1 MAKEYGKRNSARNK
15 SNVSRPLLLVLVSFL
30 FGYLSASVFDYTSLS
45 SWVNRQLAQHVAP
58 TAAKLAPQQ
67 AQLPK
72 PKFEFYTLL
81 ASERNSGEQVATA
94 APTAVA
100 PTQVLAPASP
110 NTANSIAA
118 AAKKAASAP
127 VVAVVTGKPVSIA
140 GSVPSV
146 GNKGTFLVQIAA
158 FKSRQE
164 AERMKATLVLKG
176 FAVSITSVNQRN
188 MNWYRVNLG
197 PYASREMAAK
207 AQGAIARSERIVGM
221 IRKMDA

>member
-15 SNVSRPLLLVLVSFL
+15 GNVSKPLLLVLVSFL

-45 SWVNRQLAQHVAP
+45 SWVNRQLAQHLGP
-58 TAAKLAPQQ
+58 TAAKLTPQQ

-81 ASERNSGEQVATA
+81 ASEHNSGEQVATA
-94 APTAVA
+94 APTIVA
-100 PTQVLAPASP
+100 PTTQALTPATPGTVNPAANKPAQV
-110 NTANSIAA
+110 AA
-118 AAKKAASAP
+118 
-127 VVAVVTGKPVSIA
+127 VITGKPVSIPPPA
-140 GSVPSV
+140 VVS
-146 GNKGTFLVQIAA
+146 KGTYLVQVAA

-164 AERMKATLVLKG
+164 AERMKASLVLKG
-176 FAVSITSVNQRN
+176 FSVSITSINQRN

-197 PYASREMAAK
+197 PYASRDQAAK
-207 AQGAIARSERIVGM
+207 AQGAVSRSERIVGM